1 MNKPIVSLGSA
12 PSSNSEIVVRADRV
26 SVFYGDFLAVRDVSL
41 KIAKNKIVAF
51 IGPSGCGKSTM
62 LRCFNRMNELIR
74 PMAKNI
80 S

>member
-12 PSSNSEIVVRADRV
+12 PSDNNFTVVRADHV

-51 IGPSGCGKSTM
+51 IHYRHSQYAAGRSH
-62 LRCFNRMNELIR
+62 F
-74 PMAKNI
+74 
-80 S
+80 